1 MPYNFTTI
9 EKKWQQYWLEHKT
22 FAALDPEEAGSVPKA
37 YVLDMF
43 PYPSGAGLHVGHPEG
58 YTATDIVSRYL
69 RMRGVNVLH
78 PMGWDAFGLPAEQ
91 YAIRTN
97 THPRQ
102 TTEKNIENFR
112 RQITMLGLGYDW
124 DREIDTTDP
133 KYYKWTQWIFLQL
146 FNSYFDPIEQKARPI
161 SYLVNELQNEK
172 LVVAPDGSVRINPAF
187 EGLEEVTGAIRVER
201 LWRELIPE
209 EQRATI
215 DAQRLAYTDE
225 VPVNWC
231 PALGTVLANEEVIDG
246 KSEIGGYPVERRP
259 MRQWMLRITAY
270 ADRLLNDLDDLD
282 WPEPLKEMQRNW
294 IGRSEGAHVDFEI
307 VPLDEH
313 ARRIEEYGSEE
324 PDPDDGVAIT
334 VFTTRPDTL
343 YGATYMVLAPE
354 HPLVDRITP
363 AVRRETV
370 EAYRAE
376 CAAKSERER
385 MAEAKD
391 KSGVFTGAY
400 ATNSVNS
407 ERIPI
412 YLADYVLMGYGT
424 GAIMAVPGHDQRDF
438 EFARKFDLPIRAVV
452 MPPEAWLRENAI
464 TAVRNKANSDPK
476 IDEFARQRGQP
487 GLAATLRDDVIARS
501 TKVIMAKPIGELRQE
516 FLMHPVSF
524 GIAFTGNGVA
534 VNSPAIDGLPTD
546 QAKAKMIDL
555 LEEQEAGH
563 RAVTYKLRDWLFSR
577 QRYWGEPFPILLDE
591 QGNPYAVNE
600 SELPVVLPEVS
611 DFKPTGTPEPP
622 LSKAS
627 EWVTVFKDG
636 RTFYRETNTMPQWAG
651 SCWYYLRFID
661 PHNDRRLVDPGKEK
675 YWMPVD
681 LYVGGVEHAVLH
693 LLYARFWHKV
703 LYDLGYV
710 STPEPFARLVNQGVI
725 LGEQEYTA
733 FFAGDTPVST
743 TDLRD
748 VSEEVTERG
757 AQILALHKQTGDKI
771 VGRKVGEEEVEKR
784 GDAYYLK
791 GHPLIRVD
799 ARAFKMSKSRGNV
812 VNPDDI
818 VRDYGADCFRLY
830 EMYMGPLEQQK
841 PWNTRDIVG
850 MSRFLNAV
858 WRHIIGEDDSPPPY
872 RTLVSDSPIP
882 DAIDRQMHRTIK
894 KVGQDIEGLRFNTA
908 IAELIKL
915 NNEMG
920 KLSSIPRELA
930 ENFTLMLAPFAP
942 HIAEEIWHRLGHE
955 RSLARRPW
963 PSYDEGKLTEST
975 MELPVQING
984 KLRDKITVPSDADE
998 QTILQAAAGSTG
1010 VQSWISGKTIK
1021 KRIYVPKK
1029 LVNIVVG

>member
-9 EKKWQQYWLEHKT
+9 EKKWQQYWVEHKT
-22 FAALDPEEAGSVPKA
+22 FAALDPEEAGSMPKA

-97 THPRQ
+97 THPRE

-112 RQITMLGLGYDW
+112 RQIRMLGLGYDW

-133 KYYKWTQWIFLQL
+133 KYYKWSQWIFLQL
-146 FNSYFDPIEQKARPI
+146 FNSYFDPIDQKARPI
-161 SYLVNELQNEK
+161 SHLANELQNEK
-172 LVVAPDGSVRINPAF
+172 LVVAPDGSARINPAP

-201 LWRELIPE
+201 LWRELTPE

-246 KSEIGGYPVERRP
+246 KSEIGGFPVERRP

-270 ADRLLNDLDDLD
+270 ADRLLEDLDDLD

-294 IGRSEGAHVDFEI
+294 IGRSEGAHVDFEV

-313 ARRIEEYGSEE
+313 TRRIDQYSGD
-324 PDPDDGVAIT
+324 PPDDDNDLTIT

-363 AVRRETV
+363 SARRETV
-370 EAYRAE
+370 EAYRAQ

-391 KSGVFTGAY
+391 KTGVFTGAY
-400 ATNSVNS
+400 ATNPVNG

-412 YLADYVLMGYGT
+412 YIADYVLMGYGT
-424 GAIMAVPGHDQRDF
+424 GAIMAVPAHDQRDF

-452 MPPEAWLRENAI
+452 MPPEAWLRAEAPSPNFDTLTLHAGYLEN
-464 TAVRNKANSDPK
+464 
-476 IDEFARQRGQP
+476 P
-487 GLAATLRDDVIARS
+487 GAWHS
-501 TKVIMAKPIGELRQE
+501 
-516 FLMHPVSF
+516 
-524 GIAFTGNGVA
+524 AFTGSGVA

-555 LEEQEAGH
+555 LEEREAGH

-600 SELPVVLPEVS
+600 SELPVVLPEMS
-611 DFKPTGTPEPP
+611 DFKPTGTPDPP

-661 PHNDRRLVDPGKEK
+661 PHNDRRLVDPAKEK

-703 LYDLGYV
+703 LYDLGHV
-710 STPEPFARLVNQGVI
+710 STPEPFARLVNQGLI

-743 TDLRD
+743 ADLHD
-748 VSEEVTERG
+748 IGEELTEHG
-757 AQILALHKQTGDKI
+757 ARIIGLHKKTGDKI
-771 VGRKVGEEEVEKR
+771 VGRKVGEEDVEKR
-784 GDAYYLK
+784 GDAYFLK
-791 GHPLIRVD
+791 GHSSTRVD

-872 RTLVSDSPIP
+872 RTRVADSAIP
-882 DAIDRQMHRTIK
+882 DGIDRQMHRTIK

-915 NNEMG
+915 NNEMA
-920 KLSSIPRELA
+920 KLPSIPRELA

-963 PSYDEGKLTEST
+963 PTYDEAKLMEST
-975 MELPVQING
+975 MELPVQVNG
-984 KLRDKITVPSDADE
+984 KLRDKITVAADADE
-998 QTILQAAAGSTG
+998 QAILQAATGSPAIQT
-1010 VQSWISGKTIK
+1010 WISGKTIK

-1029 LVNIVVG
+1029 LVNLVVG